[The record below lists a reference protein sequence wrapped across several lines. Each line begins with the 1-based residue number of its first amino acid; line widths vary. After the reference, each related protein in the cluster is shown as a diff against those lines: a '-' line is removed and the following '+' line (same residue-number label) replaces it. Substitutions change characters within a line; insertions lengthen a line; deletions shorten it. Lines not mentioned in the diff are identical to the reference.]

1 MSVTFDARAA
11 EQLIQQ
17 MSRYCSGVHK
27 ETRALLDVTK
37 DNVDWND
44 NQAKAFQANVMELA
58 KDLNKVLFLESEYLK
73 TYQERV
79 RELKG

>member
-1 MSVTFDARAA
+1 MDVKFDARAA

-17 MSRYCSGVHK
+17 MSRYCSGVQK

-37 DNVDWND
+37 NNVDWND
-44 NQAKAFQANVMELA
+44 KQAKAFQVNVMELA
-58 KDLNKVLFLESEYLK
+58 KDLNKALSLESEYLR

-79 RELKG
+79 KELRR

>member
-1 MSVTFDARAA
+1 MDIKFDAAAA

-17 MSRYCSGVHK
+17 MSRYCTGIQK

-37 DNVDWND
+37 NSRNWND
-44 NQAKAFQANVMELA
+44 NQSKAFQANITELA
-58 KDLNKVLFLESEYLK
+58 NDLNKALSLESEYLK

-79 RELKG
+79 RELRG